1 MNLRTERK
9 SQITKEKLNSTIDLL
24 KAEESLSNFR
34 FEIDRYG
41 TAIDVVHLNIENE
54 HRSFDKDYSI
64 MIVGDDLYS
73 LIFTS
78 SFDYRDTFDEKIA
91 SDLISNDL
99 AFDIYKNKL
108 SIFARNVKIE
118 DLAETIVYLAS
129 KLEYFG

>member
-1 MNLRTERK
+1 M
-9 SQITKEKLNSTIDLL
+9 TKEKLNSTIEFL
-24 KAEESLSNFR
+24 KADESLSAFR

-41 TAIDVVHLNIENE
+41 TAIDVVHLNVEDE
-54 HRSFDKDYSI
+54 HSNFDKDYSI

-78 SFDYRDTFDEKIA
+78 SFDYRDTFDETIA
-91 SDLISNDL
+91 SDLISNGL
-99 AFDIYKNKL
+99 AFEIYKNKL

-118 DLAETIVYLAS
+118 DLAAKIVYLAS

>member
-1 MNLRTERK
+1 M
-9 SQITKEKLNSTIDLL
+9 TKEKLNSAIELL
-24 KAEESLSNFR
+24 KADESLSNFR

-41 TAIDVVHLNIENE
+41 TAIDVIHLNVEDAHSN
-54 HRSFDKDYSI
+54 FDKDYSI
-64 MIVGDDLYS
+64 MIVSDNLYS
-73 LIFTS
+73 LIFAS
-78 SFDYRDTFDEKIA
+78 SFDYRDTFDEKLA

-99 AFDIYKNKL
+99 TFEIYKNKL

>member
-1 MNLRTERK
+1 M
-9 SQITKEKLNSTIDLL
+9 TKEKLNSIVEFL
-24 KAEESLSNFR
+24 KADESLSDFR

-41 TAIDVVHLNIENE
+41 TAIDVVHLNVENE
-54 HRSFDKDYSI
+54 HSNFDKDYSI

-78 SFDYRDTFDEKIA
+78 GFDYRDTFDEAIA

-118 DLAETIVYLAS
+118 DLSEKIVYLAS